1 VKTRRCNAADHG
13 GAAGPGPSS
22 RPHEMA
28 LAAAG
33 RLADRSIRLRLRLLL
48 IGLPFAGGAGLVLHI
63 LAGVSLPLAIVAFA
77 CGGAVLWILL
87 LPRLTA
93 AARQSVRRRALIGM
107 TGGLAGTVAYD
118 AARYG
123 TVALFAMS
131 FQPFHV
137 LRVFGEAFIG
147 TGHSAALTFAV
158 GAAYHLS
165 NGVFFGAAYG
175 LAFRRYAWW
184 SGLLW
189 GIGLELCMATLY
201 PAWLRIQMLG
211 EFLQV
216 SAVGHVVYGSVLGL
230 VAAHQLRTANDRRA

>member
-1 VKTRRCNAADHG
+1 
-13 GAAGPGPSS
+13 
-22 RPHEMA
+22 MA
-28 LAAAG
+28 LATNG
-33 RLADRSIRLRLRLLL
+33 RSAEGSIRLPLRLLL
-48 IGLPFAGGAGLVLHI
+48 IGLPFAGGAGLVLYI
-63 LAGVSLPLAIVAFA
+63 LAGVSLPLAIVALA
-77 CGGAVLWILL
+77 CGGAVLWALVM
-87 LPRLTA
+87 PKLTV
-93 AARQSVRRRALIGM
+93 AARQSLRQRAVIGM
-107 TGGLAGTVAYD
+107 TAGLAGTVAYD

-137 LRVFGEAFIG
+137 LSLFGEAFIG
-147 TGHSAALTFAV
+147 TGHSVWLTFAV

-165 NGVFFGAAYG
+165 NGVFFGVAYA

-184 SGLLW
+184 SGVLW

-216 SAVGHVVYGSVLGL
+216 SAVGHVVYGSVLGV
-230 VAAHQLRTANDRRA
+230 VAAKALQRADRRTALAGRP

>member
-1 VKTRRCNAADHG
+1 MKTRRRNAAYSG
-13 GAAGPGPSS
+13 RTAVLGPAA
-22 RPHEMA
+22 RPRKMG
-28 LAAAG
+28 LATTG
-33 RLADRSIRLRLRLLL
+33 RLAEGSIRLRLRLLL

-63 LAGVSLPLAIVAFA
+63 LAGVSLPLAIVALA

-93 AARQSVRRRALIGM
+93 AARHSVRRRALIGM

-123 TVALFAMS
+123 TVALFSMS

-137 LRVFGEAFIG
+137 LRLFGEAFIG
-147 TGHSAALTFAV
+147 TGHSAALTFTV

-165 NGVFFGAAYG
+165 NGVFFGAAYA

-230 VAAHQLRTANDRRA
+230 VTAHLLRTADDRRA